1 MPVTPHRSSDGQV
14 GGACYQRLYGTATI
28 GSGHAGDFFSI
39 LLQLQSRP
47 SLFHRR
53 EKREHSIQPGHPK

>member
-1 MPVTPHRSSDGQV
+1 MPVTPHLSSD
-14 GGACYQRLYGTATI
+14 
-28 GSGHAGDFFSI
+28 GHAGDFFSI